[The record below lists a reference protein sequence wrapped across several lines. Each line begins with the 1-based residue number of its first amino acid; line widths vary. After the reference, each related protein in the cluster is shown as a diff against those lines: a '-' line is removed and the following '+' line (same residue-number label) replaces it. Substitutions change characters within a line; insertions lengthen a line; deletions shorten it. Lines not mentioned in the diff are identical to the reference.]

1 MIGLPIMK
9 IVSFV
14 KIANVT
20 HVQTLRARF
29 TNILLSIPTKFDKL
43 LVLVL
48 IKMHAKF

>member
-1 MIGLPIMK
+1 MK

-20 HVQTLRARF
+20 HVQTLRARSAS
-29 TNILLSIPTKFDKL
+29 ILRSMTLKFDRL
-43 LVLVL
+43 LFLVV